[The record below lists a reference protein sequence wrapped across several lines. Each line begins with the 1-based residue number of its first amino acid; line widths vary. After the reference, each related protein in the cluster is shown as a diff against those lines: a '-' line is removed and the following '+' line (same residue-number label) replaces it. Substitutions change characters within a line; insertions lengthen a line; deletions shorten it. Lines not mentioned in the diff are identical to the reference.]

1 MNLND
6 IPYMILV
13 PGNNLLRQVWNKLL
27 SPCYKVDDGSRLDTS
42 CSNKTTVIQAV
53 CFYELIVTNVLTT
66 VRRYQTCWKNLLR
79 VCCPLQPCYKMH
91 DNNLFQACHQLG
103 TKQFEHISLTN
114 CGVTT
119 RLAGDLW
126 QAHSTFIHIVESSVK
141 MNYAHTNK
149 SVSRAYTQ
157 TNYEKNYHWTMD
169 HSSLV

>member
-66 VRRYQTCWKNLLR
+66 VRRYQTCWNNLLR
-79 VCCPLQPCYKMH
+79 ACCPHQPCYKMRTTCSR
-91 DNNLFQACHQLG
+91 LV
-103 TKQFEHISLTN
+103 TN
-114 CGVTT
+114 WEQSSSRTHLVDKLWGYYASSG
-119 RLAGDLW
+119 RLVA
-126 QAHSTFIHIVESSVK
+126 STFYIYTH
-141 MNYAHTNK
+141 
-149 SVSRAYTQ
+149 SRIFCQDELRTHKQ
-157 TNYEKNYHWTMD
+157 
-169 HSSLV
+169 VG